1 MDKTTAQS
9 KELAETFNI
18 FSVLCK
24 FENLVE
30 DLKTEYNKDR

>member
-18 FSVLCK
+18 FSVLSK
-24 FENLVE
+24 LKNLVE
-30 DLKTEYNKDR
+30 DLKIEYNKDR

>member
-1 MDKTTAQS
+1 MDKTTAQR

-30 DLKTEYNKDR
+30 DLKIEYKKDR